1 MVVMGRQAINHPE
14 RGKMRLFIS
23 VSKFMSDRRE
33 DVFTLGSSPQNALD
47 GNFAASDVNDN
58 RERRSRNRAK
68 TFQRDRFATSRQWL
82 DFARRETALWT
93 RQDVAWFP
101 VWGIVPLRFC
111 AVDRRA
117 LDGRA
122 SRRFGCNGGRSNIQ
136 FREAQI
142 GPRAK

>member
-58 RERRSRNRAK
+58 RERCSGNRAK
-68 TFQRDRFATSRQWL
+68 TSQRDRFATSRQWL
-82 DFARRETALWT
+82 DFARCEAALWT

-101 VWGIVPLRFC
+101 VWGTVPLRFC

-122 SRRFGCNGGRSNIQ
+122 SRRFGCNGRSNIQ